1 MPDSFQTPAPHNRRL
16 LDRFGIVL
24 SGLCMVHCMAG
35 LVLIGVLGL
44 GGGLL
49 LDPAIHRVGL
59 VLAVT
64 IGAVTIGANA
74 LRHGHRLPLALGCC
88 GLAMMAV
95 AIASDHGMREAVLT
109 IGGVALLASAHVVN
123 LRRAPVCC

>member
-88 GLAMMAV
+88 GLAMMAA
-95 AIASDHGMREAVLT
+95 AIASDHGIGEAVLT